1 MVGACQAAFL
11 GVVSAVLPAEERP
24 VADGAPEA
32 GGIGEQT
39 LRGMQDPGGKDSGC
53 NSAICDRNWAN
64 RTDSTDS
71 RAASSTPEERVP

>member
-11 GVVSAVLPAEERP
+11 GMVSAVLPAEERP

-39 LRGMQDPGGKDSGC
+39 LRGMQDRGQGFRVQLRHLR
-53 NSAICDRNWAN
+53 DRNWAN
-64 RTDSTDS
+64 RADSTDS
-71 RAASSTPEERVP
+71 RAASPTTEERVP